1 MAWGDVQDAIRSG
14 ISTLDED
21 DIMGNGEPIMD
32 SPGVPGGMGGGPSQL
47 GFHGWNKN
55 EPWGDEEDQGLDLG
69 FKAVDWDELERG
81 YLERL
86 DTRQDSWGKLA
97 GTEGL
102 PEKGSRFYEQDL
114 TPSEKFGTME
124 HRMNVL
130 DYNNPAIVSNALKH
144 GMLSSTPY
152 TDWTSWRAGQQDR
165 IARREHSKT
174 LGMQYNETPDRIVEI
189 NPAHYAYS
197 NPYEGYQDKNLF
209 GKWTTDATAF
219 GKTADPRYSP
229 NLWGHEYRHAAFDD
243 YRDIDPLGHG
253 NLNRELRSALG
264 LEDYEGSV
272 EEALNRML
280 DVQTGGGAAVRA
292 KSRLNRIKADNP
304 NFDPSWDTELQGIW
318 DKINEALGDY

>member
-21 DIMGNGEPIMD
+21 AIMGGESIMD
-32 SPGVPGGMGGGPSQL
+32 TPGIPGGMGGGPSQL
-47 GFHGWNKN
+47 GFHGWNEN
-55 EPWGDEEDQGLDLG
+55 EPWGDVEDQGLDLG
-69 FKAVDWDELERG
+69 FIEREK
-81 YLERL
+81 LERL
-86 DTRQDSWGKLA
+86 ANEARQDSWGKLA

-130 DYNNPAIVSNALKH
+130 GYNNPTIASNALKH

-152 TDWTSWRAGQQDR
+152 TDWTSWRARQMDR
-165 IARREHSKT
+165 IEKRKNTSI

-189 NPAHYAYS
+189 NPAHFAFS
-197 NPYEGYQDKNLF
+197 NPYEGYQDKNFL
-209 GKWTTDATAF
+209 GKWAVDATVF
-219 GKTADPRYSP
+219 NKTADPRYSP

-253 NLNRELRSALG
+253 NLNRELSSALG
-264 LEDYEGSV
+264 LEDYEGNM
-272 EEALNRML
+272 EEVFNRML
-280 DVQTGGGAAVRA
+280 DVQAGGGAAVRA
-292 KSRLNRIKADNP
+292 KSKLNRIKAANP